1 MEQAGACLR
10 SPYVRRGVVAAGS
23 FLGGVLCAR
32 GLVFGR
38 YAPFGV
44 AMAAAA
50 PRGGMW
56 AAVLGAMLGYIAPS
70 PVYVPLRYAA
80 ALLAVAAI
88 RWSLSELPGV
98 NSHPLFAP
106 AAAFLPLLL
115 TGMTMVFLN
124 GSMVYSAALYVAES
138 FLAAGCGYFLQRT
151 VSLLLGPQGD
161 GAQRGG
167 RGLLHPPLEG
177 ADVAALTVT
186 AGILVLSF
194 SQLTFWGVSLG
205 RIALVLMVLY
215 CARLGGISGGAVS
228 GVAAGVILGLST
240 AGLSYLSGAYGL
252 GGLMAGV
259 FAPMGKLAAALA
271 FIVSHG
277 VASLQV
283 GSGDTQVLTGAI
295 EVAVATLVYMALP
308 SSRRLTELFGFRKD
322 TLSGSAL
329 RGNIILRLRYAAQ
342 ALTNVY
348 DSVEEISQK
357 LSQVCAPTMQGV
369 YDRSVETVC
378 AGCGVSTLCWRKK
391 KEATLENFS
400 QLTPALQEKGQVENE
415 DFTEEFSKRC
425 GRLGE
430 LRDEINKNYA
440 RYQMKESAELQAAEI
455 RQVVEAHFKTTAGIL
470 DEMAGEFSL
479 YQQFDEEAAQRV
491 ADLLRDH
498 GITPLEVCCRV
509 DKFGRMT
516 VEAEIG
522 RERQSRL
529 NRGVFT
535 REVSQACGRTFSP
548 PCVSTAQDR
557 CRIQMCQ
564 RPALEVGRGFSQA
577 AAQNGAFC
585 GDCAS
590 VFSDGCGRLL
600 AVLSDGMGT
609 GGRAAV
615 DGAMTCAMAESL
627 LKAGIGFDSMLET
640 VNAALMAKSGDESL
654 ATLDLTCID
663 LFTGEA
669 EFRKAG
675 AACTLVRRGRHA
687 EVIEASSVPVGIMP
701 GVTFACYRRQLA
713 PGDVVVLV
721 SDGVVATGHEWVL
734 DLVRDWDAEEN
745 PNTLAQRIT
754 AEAKKRRS
762 DGREDDI
769 TALVLTLA

>member
-10 SPYVRRGVVAAGS
+10 SPYVRRGAVAAGS

-124 GSMVYSAALYVAES
+124 GSMAYSAALYVAES

-151 VSLLLGPQGD
+151 ASLLLGPQGD

-167 RGLLHPPLEG
+167 RGLLHPAPGGGRRGGSHRHRRDPGAVLLPAHLLGGLPG
-177 ADVAALTVT
+177 ADRPGAHGA
-186 AGILVLSF
+186 VLR
-194 SQLTFWGVSLG
+194 Q
-205 RIALVLMVLY
+205 A
-215 CARLGGISGGAVS
+215 GGAS
-228 GVAAGVILGLST
+228 AAGRCPGWPPGVILGLST

-283 GSGDTQVLTGAI
+283 GSGDTRVLTGAI
-295 EVAVATLVYMALP
+295 EVAAATLLYMALP

-455 RQVVEAHFKTTAGIL
+455 RQVVEAHFKTH
-470 DEMAGEFSL
+470 
-479 YQQFDEEAAQRV
+479 RR
-491 ADLLRDH
+491 DLGRD
-498 GITPLEVCCRV
+498 G
-509 DKFGRMT
+509 
-516 VEAEIG
+516 
-522 RERQSRL
+522 
-529 NRGVFT
+529 RGV
-535 REVSQACGRTFSP
+535 
-548 PCVSTAQDR
+548 
-557 CRIQMCQ
+557 
-564 RPALEVGRGFSQA
+564 RPLP
-577 AAQNGAFC
+577 
-585 GDCAS
+585 
-590 VFSDGCGRLL
+590 
-600 AVLSDGMGT
+600 AV
-609 GGRAAV
+609 
-615 DGAMTCAMAESL
+615 
-627 LKAGIGFDSMLET
+627 
-640 VNAALMAKSGDESL
+640 
-654 ATLDLTCID
+654 
-663 LFTGEA
+663 
-669 EFRKAG
+669 
-675 AACTLVRRGRHA
+675 
-687 EVIEASSVPVGIMP
+687 
-701 GVTFACYRRQLA
+701 
-713 PGDVVVLV
+713 
-721 SDGVVATGHEWVL
+721 
-734 DLVRDWDAEEN
+734 
-745 PNTLAQRIT
+745 
-754 AEAKKRRS
+754 
-762 DGREDDI
+762 
-769 TALVLTLA
+769 